1 MELIRDVRSLQA
13 SHRGCVATIGTF
25 DGIHLGHQAV
35 LRQVV
40 NQSIELKL
48 PSVVIVFEPLPGEYL
63 SPANAPARLMSFR
76 EKFYSID
83 SQGIDRLLTLTFNE
97 KLKNMSANQFVEDIF
112 VNGLGVEYLVFGDD
126 FRFGN
131 NREGDISFTQ
141 RLGNINNFA
150 VVPTSTVEFEG
161 ERISSTRI
169 RQALAASDFI
179 LAKSLLGRSYS
190 ISGRV
195 VFGRQMGRTL
205 GFPTANL
212 ELGRLSSPLSGVYA
226 VKVNGPTMSDLRG
239 VANIGVRPTVNDNT
253 RANLE
258 VHLLDFDA
266 EIYGQRIDVTFLSK
280 IREEKKFSSLD
291 ELKVNIENDLRTAH
305 DWFKSNPFLN

>member
-1 MELIRDVRSLQA
+1 MELIRDVRSLRQ
-13 SHRGCVATIGTF
+13 SHKGCVATIGTF

-40 NQSIELKL
+40 NQSMKLKL

-63 SPANAPARLMSFR
+63 SPTRAPARLMSFR
-76 EKFYSID
+76 EKFYSIG

-97 KLKNMSANQFVEDIF
+97 KLKNMSAKQFVKDIF
-112 VNGLGVEYLVFGDD
+112 VNGLDVKHLVFGDD

-131 NREGDISFTQ
+131 NREGDISLTQ
-141 RLGNINNFA
+141 KLGNRNNFV
-150 VVPTSTVEFEG
+150 VVPTISVEFEG

-169 RQALAASDFI
+169 RHALAASDFI
-179 LAKSLLGRSYS
+179 LAESLLGKPYS

-212 ELGRLSSPLSGVYA
+212 ELARLSSPLSGVYA
-226 VKVNGPTMSDLRG
+226 VKVNGMAMSDVRG
-239 VANIGVRPTVNDNT
+239 IANIGVRPTVNDNM

-266 EIYGQRIDVTFLSK
+266 QIYGQRIEVTFLSK

-305 DWFKSNPFLN
+305 DWFDSNPLFN

>member
-1 MELIRDVRSLQA
+1 MELIRDVRSLRP
-13 SHRGCVATIGTF
+13 SHKGCVATIGTF
-25 DGIHLGHQAV
+25 DGIHLGHQTV

-40 NQSIELKL
+40 NKSMKLKL
-48 PSVVIVFEPLPGEYL
+48 PSVVIAFEPLPGEYL
-63 SPANAPARLMSFR
+63 SPNHAPARLMSFR
-76 EKFYSID
+76 EKFYAID
-83 SQGIDRLLTLTFNE
+83 SQGIDRLLALTFNE

-112 VNGLGVEYLVFGDD
+112 VNGLGVKYLVFGDD

-131 NREGDISFTQ
+131 NREGDISFTKK
-141 RLGNINNFA
+141 LGNTNNFA
-150 VVPTSTVEFEG
+150 VIPTSTVEFEG

-169 RQALAASDFI
+169 RHALAASDFV
-179 LAKSLLGRSYS
+179 LAKSLLGSSYS

-195 VFGRQMGRTL
+195 VFGKQMGRTL

-226 VKVNGPTMSDLRG
+226 VKVNGPTMSDVRG
-239 VANIGVRPTVNDNT
+239 VANIGVRPTVNDNI

-291 ELKVNIENDLRTAH
+291 ELKVNIANDLRTAQ
-305 DWFKSNPFLN
+305 DWFDSNPLLN

>member
-1 MELIRDVRSLQA
+1 MELIRDVRSLQ
-13 SHRGCVATIGTF
+13 SIHTGCVATIGTF

-35 LRQVV
+35 LRQVA
-40 NQSIELKL
+40 NKSIELKL
-48 PSVVIVFEPLPGEYL
+48 PSVVVVFEPLPGEYL
-63 SPANAPARLMSFR
+63 SPAQAPARLMSFR
-76 EKFYSID
+76 EKFYSIA

-97 KLKNMSANQFVEDIF
+97 KLKTMSANQFVEDIF
-112 VNGLGVEYLVFGDD
+112 VNGLGVKHLVFGDD

-131 NREGDISFTQ
+131 NREGDFAFTK
-141 RLGNINNFA
+141 RLGNANNFA

-169 RQALAASDFI
+169 RHALAASDFF

-226 VKVNGPTMSDLRG
+226 VKVNGPNMSDVRG
-239 VANIGVRPTVNDNT
+239 VANIGVRPTVNDNM

-258 VHLLDFDA
+258 VHLLNFDA

-305 DWFKSNPFLN
+305 DCFESNPFLN

>member
-40 NQSIELKL
+40 NQSMQLKL

-63 SPANAPARLMSFR
+63 SPTRAPARLMSFR

-83 SQGIDRLLTLTFNE
+83 SRGIDRLLTLTFNE

-112 VNGLGVEYLVFGDD
+112 VNGLGVEHLVFGDD

-141 RLGNINNFA
+141 RLGKINNFA

-205 GFPTANL
+205 GFPTANI

-239 VANIGVRPTVNDNT
+239 VANIGVRPTVNDNM

-258 VHLLDFDA
+258 VHLLDFDN

-291 ELKVNIENDLRTAH
+291 ELKVNIANDLRTAQ
-305 DWFKSNPFLN
+305 DWFDSNPLLN

>member
-291 ELKVNIENDLRTAH
+291 ELKANIENDLRTAH
-305 DWFKSNPFLN
+305 DWFDSNSLLN